1 MIINIKTINN
11 SIYSIIFCLNYLKIT
26 LIFIYSIYYT
36 VIVPKFDLDQKFV
49 VYFLKTTP
57 FLIFKRFYNKTWV
70 KNA

>member
-1 MIINIKTINN
+1 MIINIKTIYN

-49 VYFLKTTP
+49 VYFLKNHPLFWFLNIFTT
-57 FLIFKRFYNKTWV
+57 KSG
-70 KNA
+70 

>member
-49 VYFLKTTP
+49 VYFLKNYP
-57 FLIFKRFYNKTWV
+57 FFDF
-70 KNA
+70 